1 MSNMSRKQKWLILLG
16 SIVFIIF
23 VFVIYAAFLSSWGER
38 GWSRIANITISEQE
52 HLIHKAGEID
62 NVDVYTYNISDVT
75 YINITAKEISLE
87 ELLNKDWMDIENLLY
102 GDKTYKRFS
111 GESVEVYTAENY
123 MIICYKNTL
132 VYAPLKEDFNT
143 IIKNI
148 SETEYNKS

>member
-1 MSNMSRKQKWLILLG
+1 MSNMSRKQKELILLG
-16 SIVFIIF
+16 SIVFIIL
-23 VFVIYAAFLSSWGER
+23 ILIMYAAFFSNWGER
-38 GWSRIANITISEQE
+38 GWSKIANITISEE
-52 HLIHKAGEID
+52 ENIIDKAGKID

-87 ELLNKDWMDIENLLY
+87 ELLNKDWMDIDNLLY
-102 GDKTYKRFS
+102 GDKTYKSLS